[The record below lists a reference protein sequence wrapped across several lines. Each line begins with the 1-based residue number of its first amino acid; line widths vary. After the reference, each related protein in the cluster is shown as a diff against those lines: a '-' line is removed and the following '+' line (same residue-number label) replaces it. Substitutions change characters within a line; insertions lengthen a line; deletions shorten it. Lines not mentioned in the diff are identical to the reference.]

1 MTLDYLGETEKLF
14 PRATAMDAL
23 RCVFVHSAER
33 SFVKLY
39 SVTTFSSFSFLFY
52 YRQTPTLGTFKSLQD
67 RRNSSPTGYTQ
78 LPSRGTLTQEI
89 EPRPRA
95 HKEKQK
101 SFSSSKIFPIF
112 LKIYFLFKNSCLS
125 YSSHRLPAS
134 MFESL
139 KKVHITKMNKCINKQ

>member
-101 SFSSSKIFPIF
+101 SFLLVENFS
-112 LKIYFLFKNSCLS
+112 YFFKNLFSFQEFVSFLQF
-125 YSSHRLPAS
+125 SSATS
-134 MFESL
+134 QY
-139 KKVHITKMNKCINKQ
+139 V